1 MGLLLT
7 HLITQTPL
15 IAIIII
21 TKQILIHNMFR
32 VGIRIFLL
40 SKFHHIIKQ
49 HTHTGLAMI
58 LAVIINKVYQ
68 SKQEQMP
75 ISQLALGLQVTLVLQ
90 DWLVQTAQTVMHL
103 QQPMLTQLQELMAQQ
118 LQELLVNQVVVVV

>member
-1 MGLLLT
+1 MELLLT

-68 SKQEQMP
+68 SKQEQLP
-75 ISQLALGLQVTLVLQ
+75 ISQLALGILATPVLR

-103 QQPMLTQLQELMAQQ
+103 QQPMLTQLQELTAQQ

>member
-1 MGLLLT
+1 
-7 HLITQTPL
+7 
-15 IAIIII
+15 
-21 TKQILIHNMFR
+21 
-32 VGIRIFLL
+32 
-40 SKFHHIIKQ
+40 
-49 HTHTGLAMI
+49 MI

-68 SKQEQMP
+68 SKQEQLP

-118 LQELLVNQVVVVV
+118 LQELLVNQGVVVV

>member
-1 MGLLLT
+1 MELLLT

-32 VGIRIFLL
+32 VGIRIILL

-49 HTHTGLAMI
+49 HTHTGLAMT
-58 LAVIINKVYQ
+58 LVVIINKVYQ
-68 SKQEQMP
+68 SKQEQLP
-75 ISQLALGLQVTLVLQ
+75 IFQRALGIRVLLVPQ
-90 DWLVQTAQTVMHL
+90 DWLVQTVQTVMHP

-118 LQELLVNQVVVVV
+118 LQELLVNQGVVVV